1 MNGIKTILVTGSNGY
16 IGSLLTP
23 LLEKEGFKVIGLDA
37 TYFDDPECYFKP
49 RTENPAKG
57 EARQRRQ
64 EPSGKNQF
72 KFIKKDVRYISHED
86 LKGIDAVC
94 HLAALSNDPMGE
106 INPELTFEINLRASE
121 KLANLAKTAG
131 VKKFLF
137 SSSCSVYGAIG
148 DGQEITEETPT
159 DPKTAY
165 AISKVE
171 FEKSLLKL
179 ADNNFCPVIL
189 RNATAYGSSPKF
201 RADLVMNNFAAN
213 AFDTGEIKI
222 MSDGTPWRPIIHA
235 EDIARIFVALLKTP
249 DEKVR
254 GQIINCGQNK
264 ENFQVRDIALAV
276 QAALPKIKITF
287 ASKPDKDSRTYKVN
301 FDKLKKLLPDFQF
314 KWNLKKAAA
323 DLCADFKTYGLP
335 QNVLKQKHFIRL
347 KQIQHLLKTKRVNP
361 DLFWK

>member
-1 MNGIKTILVTGSNGY
+1 MNSIKTILVTGSNGY

-23 LLEKEGFKVIGLDA
+23 LLEKEGFNVVGLDTA
-37 TYFDDPECYFKP
+37 YFDDPECQFKK
-49 RTENPAKG
+49 T
-57 EARQRRQ
+57 
-64 EPSGKNQF
+64 PSLK
-72 KFIKKDVRYISHED
+72 KFIKKDVRHITTED

-106 INPELTFEINLRASE
+106 VNPELTFEINLRASE
-121 KLANLAKTAG
+121 KLANLAKAAG

-179 ADNNFCPVIL
+179 ADENFCPVIL

-213 AFDTGEIKI
+213 AFSTGKIKI

-235 EDIARIFVALLKTP
+235 EDIARIFVALLKAP
-249 DEKVR
+249 DTKIR
-254 GQIINCGQNK
+254 GQIINCGQNE
-264 ENFQVRDIALAV
+264 ENFQVREIALAV
-276 QAALPKIKITF
+276 QNALPKTKIIF

-314 KWNLKKAAA
+314 KWDLKKAAIE
-323 DLCADFKTYGLP
+323 LCKDFETRGLP
-335 QNVLKQKHFIRL
+335 EKVLEQRHFIRL
-347 KQIQHLLKTKRVNP
+347 KQIQHLLNSQRVNRN
-361 DLFWK
+361 LFWEN